1 VLGWAAVSSASD
13 RCAYAGVVEHSVYVD
28 PSAWGRGIGLAPLRA
43 LLVSTDAGGV
53 WKVRSELFPGKA
65 GSRALYRRAGFREV
79 GVRERAGK
87 LRGRWRDVLF
97 VEHHSRV
104 AGIA

>member
-28 PSAWGRGIGLAPLRA
+28 PSAWGRGIGLALLRA

-53 WKVRSELFPGKA
+53 WKVRSELFPGRREA
-65 GSRALYRRAGFREV
+65 GRCTVERDSARSASGNASAQAARAMA
-79 GVRERAGK
+79 
-87 LRGRWRDVLF
+87 
-97 VEHHSRV
+97 
-104 AGIA
+104 

>member
-1 VLGWAAVSSASD
+1 MEGPIRTV
-13 RCAYAGVVEHSVYVD
+13 
-28 PSAWGRGIGLAPLRA
+28 
-43 LLVSTDAGGV
+43 
-53 WKVRSELFPGKA
+53 PGKA

-79 GVRERAGK
+79 GVRERVGK